1 MIAFLYAQGHL
12 RDEPIPATLPLE
24 FENEVEPGSQVIFT
38 PEGRHRKSVIAYIA
52 DLAQD
57 NESTQPEGS
66 ITDILN
72 NGTPVITRP
81 NFRLALWMAR
91 YYLVHPVEAIGA
103 LLPAPLKT
111 TMQDMV
117 EPEGFRLQVQ
127 GSKVVATSLR
137 KAILGILAREQRLTV
152 RQLERRLGKKNLYRT
167 LGAMQ
172 AGGLVRLGK
181 SFQTTK
187 AKTRTAYRLCQHL
200 DEENA
205 SSLLATAPKQLEAVM
220 LLLKGSGV
228 LFPDEQG
235 IRRSTLE
242 ELRKKGITEKFA
254 VEITTAFS
262 NQFSE
267 PHISIRQLTVEQQA
281 VLEEM
286 KKAAAAQTF
295 APFLLHGVT
304 GSGKTIVYIELLK
317 TVLAAGR
324 TAIVLVPEISLT
336 PQTASRFSQHFGDR
350 IQILH
355 SAMSSQEKYQA
366 WQKLRTGKASIALG
380 ARSTIFAPL
389 ENIGAII
396 VDEEHD
402 TAYKQDRTPRY
413 HGRDTAVM
421 RAKLEGAV
429 CVLGSATPS
438 FESYTNALGGKYRLL
453 QLPNRV
459 DHAAMPALK
468 LVPML
473 ENRRITPSLSET
485 LYLQIK
491 ARLEK
496 KEQVIL
502 LQNRRGYAGSILCQE
517 CGHIP
522 TCPHCGIPMVYH
534 AAGALLRCHYC
545 GYALSYTNSCPKCH
559 SENIFY
565 RQSGTQRI
573 ASELATLFP
582 GEKILRMD
590 VDTTGTKGAHAMLL
604 KEFRD
609 RNASILLGTQMVAKG
624 LDFPDVTLVGVLMA
638 DIGLSVPDFRASE
651 RLFSLMMQVAGRA
664 GRASKPGEVYLQA
677 YDIESPVYRFL
688 LNGSYEEFY
697 HSEAAIRKE
706 LGYPP
711 FARLI
716 SIECSSP
723 DEDAAATAAHE
734 LGKLLNEA
742 LSCDSC
748 TILGPAPAA
757 LACINGRYRHQV
769 VLKLRDRLAA
779 TTYLKKVQYY
789 LAGRYAQ
796 NDLRVIIDVDPQNMM

>member
-1 MIAFLYAQGHL
+1 MIVFLYAQGHL
-12 RDEPIPATLPLE
+12 REEPIPAALPAE
-24 FENEVEPGSQVIFT
+24 FGIDLEPGSQVIFT
-38 PEGRHRKSVIAYIA
+38 PLGRHRKSVIGYIA
-52 DLAQD
+52 DLTPD
-57 NESTQPEGS
+57 DDSIQPEGS

-72 NGTPVITRP
+72 NGIPIITRP
-81 NFRLALWMAR
+81 NLRLALWIAR
-91 YYLVHPVEAIGA
+91 YYLVYPIEAIGA

-111 TMQDMV
+111 TMQDIV
-117 EPEGFRLQVQ
+117 ELEGFRLQDQ

-137 KAILGILAREQRLTV
+137 KSILTTLAREQRLTI

-172 AGGLVRLGK
+172 EGGLVRLGK

-187 AKTRTAYRLCQHL
+187 PKTRTAYRLSLPL
-200 DEENA
+200 DEESA
-205 SSLLATAPKQLEAVM
+205 SKLLETAPKQLEAV
-220 LLLKGSGV
+220 LLFLKGNGV

-235 IRRSTLE
+235 IRRSVLE
-242 ELRKKGITEKFA
+242 ELRKKGIAEKFSIETA
-254 VEITTAFS
+254 TAFS

-267 PHISIRQLTVEQQA
+267 PHISIPQLTIEQQK
-281 VLEEM
+281 VLNEM
-286 KKAAAAQTF
+286 KQAAATKTF
-295 APFLLHGVT
+295 TPFLLHGVT

-317 TVLAAGR
+317 AVLAEGR

-396 VDEEHD
+396 IDEEHD

-459 DHAAMPALK
+459 DHATMPAIK

-502 LQNRRGYAGSILCQE
+502 LQNRRGYAGSILCQD

-534 AAGALLRCHYC
+534 ASGSLLRCHYC
-545 GYALSYTNSCPKCH
+545 GYALTYAGSCPKCR

-573 ASELATLFP
+573 AGELEKLFP
-582 GEKILRMD
+582 GERILRMD
-590 VDTTGTKGAHAMLL
+590 VDTTSTRGAHAMLL

-638 DIGLSVPDFRASE
+638 DIGLSMPDFRASE

-677 YDIESPVYRFL
+677 YDIESPLYRFL
-688 LNGSYEEFY
+688 LKGSYEDFY
-697 HSEAAIRKE
+697 HSEAALRKE
-706 LGYPP
+706 LAYPP
-711 FARLI
+711 FSHLI

-723 DEDAAATAAHE
+723 DEGAAAAAAGE
-734 LGKLLNEA
+734 LGTLLSEN
-742 LSCDSC
+742 LSSDTC

-757 LACINGRYRHQV
+757 LACINGRFRHQV
-769 VLKLRDRLAA
+769 LIKLRKRLPDA
-779 TTYLKKVQYY
+779 TYLKKLQYY
-789 LAGRYAQ
+789 LAGRYAR
-796 NDLRVIIDVDPQNMM
+796 NDLRVIIDVDPQSMM